1 MHNKKALLSQGE
13 LRDVVVN
20 FDTCVEVFSGIARL
34 SLR

>member
-1 MHNKKALLSQGE
+1 MHNKKALLSQQ